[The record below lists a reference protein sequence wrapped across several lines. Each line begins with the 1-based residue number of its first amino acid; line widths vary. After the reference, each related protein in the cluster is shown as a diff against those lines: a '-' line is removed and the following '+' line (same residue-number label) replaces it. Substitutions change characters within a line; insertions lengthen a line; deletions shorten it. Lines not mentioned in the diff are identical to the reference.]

1 MKKRGILNAQ
11 LSYLLAALGH
21 KDLFMIG
28 DAGMPIPEGVE
39 VVDLVLTAGVPTFK
53 QVLDAVLDEVQV
65 EGYYLAHE
73 IKEFNP
79 ELEEYIK
86 AGLPE
91 AEVEYMPHED
101 LKKFSGKCRFA
112 IPQKMLSFRFLS
124 VPVRSHRL
132 LTSQPGSPDSG
143 SESPLQ
149 IPSL

>member
-112 IPQKMLSFRFLS
+112 IRTGEF
-124 VPVRSHRL
+124 
-132 LTSQPGSPDSG
+132 SPYPNVILRVG
-143 SESPLQ
+143 VVF
-149 IPSL
+149 

>member
-11 LSYLLAALGH
+11 LAGCIAGLGH

-53 QVLDAVLDEVQV
+53 QVMEAVLDETYV

-73 IKEFNP
+73 IREFNP
-79 ELEEYIK
+79 ELEDYIK
-86 AGLPE
+86 DCLKE

-101 LKKFSGKCRFA
+101 LKRFSGKCRFA
-112 IPQKMLSFRFLS
+112 IRTGEFSPYPS
-124 VPVRSHRL
+124 VVLRA
-132 LTSQPGSPDSG
+132 GVVY
-143 SESPLQ
+143 
-149 IPSL
+149 

>member
-101 LKKFSGKCRFA
+101 LKKFSGKCCFA
-112 IPQKMLSFRFLS
+112 IRTGEF
-124 VPVRSHRL
+124 
-132 LTSQPGSPDSG
+132 SPYPNVILRAG
-143 SESPLQ
+143 VVF
-149 IPSL
+149 

>member
-1 MKKRGILNAQ
+1 MYFYLHILKYVNIFEVKMKKRGILNAQ

-39 VVDLVLTAGVPTFK
+39 VVDLVLTAGAPTFK

-112 IPQKMLSFRFLS
+112 IRTGEF
-124 VPVRSHRL
+124 
-132 LTSQPGSPDSG
+132 SPYPNVILRAG
-143 SESPLQ
+143 VVF
-149 IPSL
+149 

>member
-53 QVLDAVLDEVQV
+53 QVLDSVLDEVQV

-112 IPQKMLSFRFLS
+112 IRTGEF
-124 VPVRSHRL
+124 
-132 LTSQPGSPDSG
+132 SPYPNVILRAG
-143 SESPLQ
+143 VVF
-149 IPSL
+149 

>member
-28 DAGMPIPEGVE
+28 DAVMPIPEGVE

-112 IPQKMLSFRFLS
+112 IRTGEF
-124 VPVRSHRL
+124 
-132 LTSQPGSPDSG
+132 SPYPNVILRAG
-143 SESPLQ
+143 VVF
-149 IPSL
+149 

>member
-101 LKKFSGKCRFA
+101 LKKFSGKCSLA
-112 IPQKMLSFRFLS
+112 IRTGEF
-124 VPVRSHRL
+124 
-132 LTSQPGSPDSG
+132 SPYPNVILRAG
-143 SESPLQ
+143 VVF
-149 IPSL
+149 

>member
-101 LKKFSGKCRFA
+101 LKKFSGKFRFA
-112 IPQKMLSFRFLS
+112 IRTGEF
-124 VPVRSHRL
+124 
-132 LTSQPGSPDSG
+132 SPYPNVILRAG
-143 SESPLQ
+143 VVFQ
-149 IPSL
+149 ITI

>member
-53 QVLDAVLDEVQV
+53 QVLDTVLDEVQV

-112 IPQKMLSFRFLS
+112 IRTGEF
-124 VPVRSHRL
+124 
-132 LTSQPGSPDSG
+132 SPYPNVILRAG
-143 SESPLQ
+143 VVF
-149 IPSL
+149 

>member
-53 QVLDAVLDEVQV
+53 QVLDDVLDEVQV

-112 IPQKMLSFRFLS
+112 IRTGEF
-124 VPVRSHRL
+124 
-132 LTSQPGSPDSG
+132 SPYPNVILRAG
-143 SESPLQ
+143 VVF
-149 IPSL
+149 

>member
-53 QVLDAVLDEVQV
+53 QVL

-112 IPQKMLSFRFLS
+112 IRTGEF
-124 VPVRSHRL
+124 
-132 LTSQPGSPDSG
+132 SPYPNVILRAG
-143 SESPLQ
+143 VVF
-149 IPSL
+149 

>member
-112 IPQKMLSFRFLS
+112 IRTGEF
-124 VPVRSHRL
+124 
-132 LTSQPGSPDSG
+132 SPN
-143 SESPLQ
+143 PK
-149 IPSL
+149 

>member
-91 AEVEYMPHED
+91 AEVEY
-101 LKKFSGKCRFA
+101 
-112 IPQKMLSFRFLS
+112 LSLI
-124 VPVRSHRL
+124 H
-132 LTSQPGSPDSG
+132 
-143 SESPLQ
+143 
-149 IPSL
+149 I

>member
-1 MKKRGILNAQ
+1 
-11 LSYLLAALGH
+11 
-21 KDLFMIG
+21 MIG

-53 QVLDAVLDEVQV
+53 QVLDAVLDEVHV

-112 IPQKMLSFRFLS
+112 IRTGEF
-124 VPVRSHRL
+124 
-132 LTSQPGSPDSG
+132 SPYPNVILRAG
-143 SESPLQ
+143 VVF
-149 IPSL
+149 

>member
-79 ELEEYIK
+79 ELP
-86 AGLPE
+86 GL
-91 AEVEYMPHED
+91 VYNR
-101 LKKFSGKCRFA
+101 LKD
-112 IPQKMLSFRFLS
+112 IPAVALGGSA
-124 VPVRSHRL
+124 RL
-132 LTSQPGSPDSG
+132 
-143 SESPLQ
+143 
-149 IPSL
+149 

>member
-28 DAGMPIPEGVE
+28 DAGMSIPEDVE

-53 QVLDAVLDEVQV
+53 QVMDAVLDEVQI

-86 AGLPE
+86 TSLPD

-101 LKKFSGKCRFA
+101 LKKFSNKCRFA
-112 IPQKMLSFRFLS
+112 IRTGEF
-124 VPVRSHRL
+124 
-132 LTSQPGSPDSG
+132 SPYPNIILRAG
-143 SESPLQ
+143 AVF
-149 IPSL
+149 

>member
-11 LSYLLAALGH
+11 LLIYSQPWDIRIYY
-21 KDLFMIG
+21 DR

-112 IPQKMLSFRFLS
+112 IRTGEF
-124 VPVRSHRL
+124 
-132 LTSQPGSPDSG
+132 SPYPNVILRAG
-143 SESPLQ
+143 VVF
-149 IPSL
+149 

>member
-39 VVDLVLTAGVPTFK
+39 VVDLGLTAGVPTFK

-112 IPQKMLSFRFLS
+112 IRTGEF
-124 VPVRSHRL
+124 
-132 LTSQPGSPDSG
+132 SPYPNVILRAG
-143 SESPLQ
+143 VVF
-149 IPSL
+149 

>member
-21 KDLFMIG
+21 KDLFMIV

-53 QVLDAVLDEVQV
+53 QVLDAVLDEVQI

-112 IPQKMLSFRFLS
+112 IRTGEF
-124 VPVRSHRL
+124 
-132 LTSQPGSPDSG
+132 SPYPNVILRAG
-143 SESPLQ
+143 VVF
-149 IPSL
+149 